1 VALAGDPAG
10 APPTPTPAPVPTAP
24 VDPASL
30 AALEAR
36 IAALEAELRQREADD
51 LVREAEALAAAS
63 EPPPTPPAP
72 SLFPLNPALTAFGDV
87 IGQLGVNDAGVQP
100 GSTMYLRS
108 LELDIRAAVDP
119 FGKAAVVLAFEQE
132 APPIDGSEPGEG
144 FGAGP
149 EEVYVDLVALPWRL
163 SARVGKFKQP
173 FGLVNRTHPHDLPWT
188 DVPGAISLLAED
200 GYNDTGGTLSW
211 VIPAGP
217 LGITATGGVLAG
229 EPFEPAPDASIA
241 GLGRVE
247 VFGGFGSVDVGV
259 GASGVHHV
267 ASGGKVLGADFSF
280 RYRASQRASVVV
292 LGELVE
298 SVDGELGGY
307 GALQIQPSRSV
318 YIGFREDVLSDGLK
332 HNLFLSYYTSEF
344 MRLRIG
350 GGYAPASESAEALA
364 QLTFVWGSHPVE
376 PWWVNK

>member
-1 VALAGDPAG
+1 
-10 APPTPTPAPVPTAP
+10 
-24 VDPASL
+24 
-30 AALEAR
+30 
-36 IAALEAELRQREADD
+36 
-51 LVREAEALAAAS
+51 
-63 EPPPTPPAP
+63 
-72 SLFPLNPALTAFGDV
+72 
-87 IGQLGVNDAGVQP
+87 
-100 GSTMYLRS
+100 
-108 LELDIRAAVDP
+108 
-119 FGKAAVVLAFEQE
+119 
-132 APPIDGSEPGEG
+132 
-144 FGAGP
+144 
-149 EEVYVDLVALPWRL
+149 
-163 SARVGKFKQP
+163 
-173 FGLVNRTHPHDLPWT
+173 
-188 DVPGAISLLAED
+188 
-200 GYNDTGGTLSW
+200 
-211 VIPAGP
+211 
-217 LGITATGGVLAG
+217 
-229 EPFEPAPDASIA
+229 
-241 GLGRVE
+241 
-247 VFGGFGSVDVGV
+247 
-259 GASGVHHV
+259 VHHV